1 MPAFLVSINYCNLLT
16 LLLKVLILIV
26 KRVIWGAQGSRKLI
40 EPKYSDNKDIL

>member
-26 KRVIWGAQGSRKLI
+26 KRVI
-40 EPKYSDNKDIL
+40 